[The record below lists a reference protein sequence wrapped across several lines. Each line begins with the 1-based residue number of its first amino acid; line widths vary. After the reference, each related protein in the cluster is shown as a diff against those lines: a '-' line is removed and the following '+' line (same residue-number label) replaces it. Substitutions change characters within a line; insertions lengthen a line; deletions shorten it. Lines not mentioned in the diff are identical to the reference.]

1 MSADQLNQAIAAFQ
15 AGDRAT
21 AKTLFQDVISTDPNN
36 DTAWYYY
43 AALQDDPA
51 RRRAA
56 LERVLE
62 INPQHQRAREVLAAM
77 DAAPASAPAT
87 RAAPPPASPT
97 PAPSPVVPP
106 SPPATGGM
114 PPSPAPAGS
123 ASGGF
128 ALPIPIP
135 GAPERVTLGDLWRE
149 WLALFVAGVNVLMR
163 KPGVYEAEIARATWW
178 KFWLLVMG
186 VSVVSAIVTLVT
198 SLLGG
203 WFLYGILNAAL
214 TLFLTA
220 AIAYAGVWLS
230 DWWAKSRGS
239 TVPQGQHALT
249 AALPY
254 VPAAIIASILGIFPF
269 VGGLL
274 GFVVSIYSWYIMG
287 LGFQAVHQFREPN
300 QNWITVAFF
309 VIGVFVG
316 AILLG
321 IIAGLFGAPF
331 AIASALF

>member
-128 ALPIPIP
+128 ALPIAIP
-135 GAPERVTLGDLWRE
+135 GAPERVTLGGLWQE
-149 WLALFVAGVNVLMR
+149 WLALFLAGVNVLMR

-186 VSVVSAIVTLVT
+186 VSVVSAMVTLVT

-203 WFLYGILNAAL
+203 WFLYGILNRL
-214 TLFLTA
+214 MHTR
-220 AIAYAGVWLS
+220 
-230 DWWAKSRGS
+230 K
-239 TVPQGQHALT
+239 
-249 AALPY
+249 
-254 VPAAIIASILGIFPF
+254 
-269 VGGLL
+269 
-274 GFVVSIYSWYIMG
+274 
-287 LGFQAVHQFREPN
+287 
-300 QNWITVAFF
+300 
-309 VIGVFVG
+309 
-316 AILLG
+316 
-321 IIAGLFGAPF
+321 
-331 AIASALF
+331 